1 MSKTTITIQFTVN
14 AAVIKEH
21 NQWNLNVI
29 INCNDIFTG
38 QTSF

>member
-14 AAVIKEH
+14 AAVIQEH
-21 NQWNLNVI
+21 NQWNLNFI
-29 INCNDIFTG
+29 ITAMIFFTG